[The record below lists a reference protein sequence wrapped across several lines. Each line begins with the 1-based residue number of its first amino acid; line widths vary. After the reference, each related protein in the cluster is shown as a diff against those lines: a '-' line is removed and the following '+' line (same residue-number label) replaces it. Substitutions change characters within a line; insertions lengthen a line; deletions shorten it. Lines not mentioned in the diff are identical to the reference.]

1 MKLEKETSG
10 REPLIEASYV
20 TMSYPDQSAGA
31 TTTLKDIQLNIYPGE
46 FICLLGPSGCG
57 KTTLLKL
64 FGGFLMPS
72 TGGVLFKG
80 QELVGSTPQIGMI
93 FQEPNLFSWL
103 TVEQNVAFGPRMA
116 GRPTAQI
123 RIEIEQILR
132 TVGLYDAR
140 TLYPHQLSGGM
151 RQRVAIARALATQPS
166 ALLLDEP
173 FSALDV
179 VLRRRMQ
186 AFIREI
192 WEQKRTTMIMVTHSI
207 EEALLCAQ
215 RIIVLGGHP
224 SRVLQDMDVRAS
236 TLKDRYSPE
245 FVAAQRR
252 LEELIDSDK
261 PTLLGE
267 AIAGDV
273 ITHQSRTSYRSV

>member
-1 MKLEKETSG
+1 MTGPAEIAA
-10 REPLIEASYV
+10 RRPLIEASYV
-20 TMSYPDQSAGA
+20 TMSYADRNGHA
-31 TTTLKDIQLNIYPGE
+31 TTALKEIQLKIYPGE

-64 FGGFLMPS
+64 FGGFLSPS
-72 TGGVLFKG
+72 SGGILFKD
-80 QELVGSTPQIGMI
+80 QELAASTPQIGMI

-103 TVEQNVAFGPRMA
+103 TVAQNVSFGPRMG
-116 GRPTAQI
+116 GRPKAEI
-123 RIEIEQILR
+123 HIEIEQILR

-140 TLYPHQLSGGM
+140 AYYPHQLSGGM

-186 AFIREI
+186 QFIREI

-215 RIIVLGGHP
+215 RIIVLGGRP
-224 SRVLQDMDVRAS
+224 SGVLEDIDVRAQA
-236 TLKDRYSPE
+236 LKDRYSPE
-245 FVAAQRR
+245 FAAAQRR
-252 LEELIDSDK
+252 LEGLIDSEQSD
-261 PTLLGE
+261 PLPASGGTD
-267 AIAGDV
+267 AIASQPLAAGR
-273 ITHQSRTSYRSV
+273 I

>member
-1 MKLEKETSG
+1 MKQRNDAPG
-10 REPLIEASYV
+10 GEPLIEASYLA
-20 TMSYPDQSAGA
+20 MSYPDRSGNKITALQDVR
-31 TTTLKDIQLNIYPGE
+31 LKIYSGE
-46 FICLLGPSGCG
+46 FVCLLGPSGCG

-72 TGGVLFKG
+72 SGGILFKG
-80 QELVGSTPQIGMI
+80 QELAGSTSQIGMI

-116 GRPTAQI
+116 GRPKAQI
-123 RIEIEQILR
+123 RTEIEQVLR

-140 TLYPHQLSGGM
+140 AFYPHQLSGGM

-186 AFIREI
+186 QFIRQI
-192 WEQKRTTMIMVTHSI
+192 WEQKKTTMIMVTHSI

-215 RIIVLGGHP
+215 RIIVLGGRP
-224 SRVLQDMDVRAS
+224 SSVLEDIDIRDHA
-236 TLKDRYSPE
+236 LKDRYSPE
-245 FVAAQRR
+245 FAAAQRR
-252 LEELIDSDK
+252 LEELIDSEK
-261 PTLLGE
+261 PDLTRVADATDTIVGQPLTASG
-267 AIAGDV
+267 I
-273 ITHQSRTSYRSV
+273 